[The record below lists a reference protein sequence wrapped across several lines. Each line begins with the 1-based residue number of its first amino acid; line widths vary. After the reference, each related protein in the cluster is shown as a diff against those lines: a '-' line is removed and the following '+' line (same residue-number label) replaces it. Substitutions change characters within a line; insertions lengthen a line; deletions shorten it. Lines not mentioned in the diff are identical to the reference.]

1 VANSGKNTKNL
12 AIIFAIDDFFTK
24 LLALLQKNAY
34 LCTRT
39 LADCPNGTKCFELLY
54 VLWLQRK
61 PAGAIFVGK
70 Q

>member
-1 VANSGKNTKNL
+1 LWQNCGKNTKNL
-12 AIIFAIDDFFTK
+12 AIIFTIDDFFPK

-39 LADCPNGTKCFELLY
+39 PALY
-54 VLWLQRK
+54 LSGG
-61 PAGAIFVGK
+61 AGATFVGK